1 MMDRSETQ
9 TVPESPWSG
18 PEDLVVEFAGPDTLV
33 APQLQVLL
41 AQWTTLAAGRIGPQ
55 RAKIEPRALAPIL
68 PRIQIHEVI
77 DGGQSFKVRLVGT
90 ALVAAVGRDFTGA
103 TFGAA
108 DTGLLVRRLVA
119 ALQPVAR
126 YKRPIRTSAPRTAAK
141 KISFLSAENLWL
153 PLSEDG
159 TAVTQILGC
168 SIFSEPENI
177 GCSVSGKQL
186 LW

>member
-1 MMDRSETQ
+1 MDRSEAPIF
-9 TVPESPWSG
+9 PESAWSG
-18 PEDLVVEFAGPDTLV
+18 PEDLIVEFARPDTLI
-33 APQLQVLL
+33 APQLQILF
-41 AQWTTLAAGRIGPQ
+41 AQWTALAAGRIGPQ
-55 RAKIEPRALAPIL
+55 RAEIVPRALAPIL

-77 DGGQSFKVRLVGT
+77 NDGQSFKVRLVGT

-103 TFGAA
+103 TFSSA
-108 DTGLLVRRLVA
+108 DTALLVRRLLA

-159 TAVTQILGC
+159 SAVTQILGC
-168 SIFSEPENI
+168 SIFSEPENF
-177 GCSVSGKQL
+177 GSSVSGKQL